1 MSSALILFFIDRF
14 DVTGTYRFSNFVLFN
29 INSVTSLQQSF
40 NNNSAVENTYY
51 GAFFQDEWR
60 IRPNVT
66 LSYGVRYERE
76 TVVDDDNN
84 FGPRASVAWNPFKGD
99 KTVIRAGAG
108 MFYNRVLL
116 RTIDDFTAGSQ
127 EFYFDSRSLNLPPN
141 SGLDITIVRA
151 FLSGLFPTSRPLTLD
166 TRVPINATATRTVRE
181 LALSGDVFRSLEE
194 KLKIPESYQFN
205 IGFERE
211 IFKGLIFE
219 SNLTF
224 NKTVRL

>member
-1 MSSALILFFIDRF
+1 MSLGL
-14 DVTGTYRFSNFVLFN
+14 
-29 INSVTSLQQSF
+29 
-40 NNNSAVENTYY
+40 
-51 GAFFQDEWR
+51 
-60 IRPNVT
+60 
-66 LSYGVRYERE
+66 RYEKE
-76 TVVDDDNN
+76 TIIGDDNN
-84 FGPRASVAWNPFKGD
+84 FGPRAALAFAPFKDD
-99 KTVIRAGAG
+99 KGVIRIGG
-108 MFYNRVLL
+108 GIFYNRVLL

-166 TRVPINATATRTVRE
+166 TRVPISATATRTVRE

-224 NKTVRL
+224 NKTVSFMA